1 MTTFHALTVADIA
14 PVADGAVSVTFAVPD
29 ELREQYRY
37 APGQHITLRRMVD
50 GVEIRRPYSI
60 CSSASAQRLRI
71 GVRQVPGGLM
81 STYLNQHLRV
91 GELVDVM
98 PPSGRFT
105 VPLDARHRKTYAFF
119 AAGSGITPIL
129 SNLATVLDAE
139 PHSQCLV
146 CFGNQTVARTMFADE
161 LLALKNR
168 YMTRLELC
176 FFLSR
181 EFQDIPLFNGRL
193 DGAKVKALV
202 PTVLGGRHFDDC
214 FVCGPGEMID
224 EVSAALVGAG
234 VVDAG
239 HVHAERFVAGARPES
254 IAAAVAVAQAA
265 EASGAPQA
273 TVTVVMDGRTR
284 LFRMPQAGEMLLD
297 AGLRQGLN
305 LPYSCKA
312 GACATCR
319 CRVTEGAARMVVNH
333 SLERW
338 EVEAGYVLT
347 CQSVPTTDTIT
358 LDYDV
363 R

>member
-1 MTTFHALTVADIA
+1 MTTFHALSVTDIT
-14 PVADGAVSVTFAVPD
+14 PVADGAVAVTFGVPD

-37 APGQHITLRRMVD
+37 APGQHITLRLMMD

-60 CSSASAQRLRI
+60 CSSAGAQQVRI
-71 GVRQVPGGLM
+71 GVRQVAGGLV
-81 STYLNQHLRV
+81 STYVNRTLRV
-91 GELVDVM
+91 GDLVDVM
-98 PPSGRFT
+98 PPAGRFT
-105 VPLDARHRKTYAFF
+105 VPMDARHRKTYAFF

-129 SNLATVLDAE
+129 SNLATVLESE
-139 PHSQCLV
+139 PQSQCLL
-146 CFGNQTVARTMFADE
+146 CFGNQTVASTMFADE
-161 LLALKNR
+161 LMALKNR

-181 EFQDIPLFNGRL
+181 EHQDIPLFNGRL
-193 DGAKVKALV
+193 DAARVQALV
-202 PTVLGGRHFDDC
+202 PTVFGGRHFDDC

-224 EVSAALVGAG
+224 EVSAALIAAG

-239 HVHAERFVAGARPES
+239 HVHSERFVAGPRPVS
-254 IAAAVAVAQAA
+254 AGVAAAVAQAA
-265 EASGAPQA
+265 EEAGAA
-273 TVTVVMDGRTR
+273 MTAVTVVMDGRTR
-284 LFRMPQAGEMLLD
+284 TFRMPQSGETLLD

-319 CRVTEGAARMVVNH
+319 CRITSGAAHMAVNH

-347 CQSVPTTDTIT
+347 CQSAPTTDAIT